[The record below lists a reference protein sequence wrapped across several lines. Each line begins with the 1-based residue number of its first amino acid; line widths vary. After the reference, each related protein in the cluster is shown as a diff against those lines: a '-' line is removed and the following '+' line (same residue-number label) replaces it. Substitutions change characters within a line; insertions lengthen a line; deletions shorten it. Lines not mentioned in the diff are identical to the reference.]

1 MGQGRPGPV
10 ALKVRVGALVFTSA
24 VLYLVFHLLLICGMK
39 PQTSPMEEEGGQ
51 ACLKSLLNTP
61 FCLQSATDTFVKRSL

>member
-24 VLYLVFHLLLICGMK
+24 VLYLVKYFIC
-39 PQTSPMEEEGGQ
+39 
-51 ACLKSLLNTP
+51 CL
-61 FCLQSATDTFVKRSL
+61 FVE